1 MATANGFGQLYARA
15 YRGVLLT
22 VFVLTRDMA
31 IAEDVARDAF
41 TRASRRGLA
50 EEDVRTLAVRL
61 ARRRLRWRRL
71 PADAQTVRRLHVLAG
86 LSVADIVSV
95 VDIPE
100 ETVAAHLADAG
111 PVSWASVRQPP
122 LTRVLGRARQR
133 LARRRTLAAAAVAVL
148 AVGVVVPLLRVT
160 PPERETAAPSR
171 LPTDDPEPGT
181 VLYDIGFADARHGH
195 ALRAK
200 CGQFDCALELVST
213 TDGEHWTAR
222 EVAKTGRSPGT
233 GGRLFVLG
241 GERVA
246 VDWYPI
252 DDPVQLRRVYS
263 ADSGQTWTRVPA
275 DIEGTVRSIPDGAW
289 LEPACVAAYE
299 SCDSAVTVILPDTG
313 RSARLVN
320 APRLA
325 RPTAG
330 TVPPDGGRWWVAGR
344 DLRTHLW
351 ALAVSADNGRTWT
364 VTRVPWPG
372 APPDLGWAVA
382 DRGTELVAIATGRVD
397 PTGVLG
403 LLAIFR
409 SGDGGRTWTK
419 TRGPLPGSVAGTPVV
434 AADGALLVNTQD
446 GQALRSSDGGRT
458 FVPVAPAYRGVAFW
472 SRSGYVAASGP
483 DHPLQFSSDG
493 IHWRDL
499 RLSPK

>member
-1 MATANGFGQLYARA
+1 VATAEEFGQLYARA

-22 VFVLTRDMA
+22 VFVLLRDMTA
-31 IAEDVARDAF
+31 AENVARDAF
-41 TRASRRGLA
+41 ASRRRLT
-50 EEDVRTLAVRL
+50 EDGVRALAVRL
-61 ARRRLRWRRL
+61 ARRRLWWRL
-71 PADAQTVRRLHVLAG
+71 PSDAETVRRLHVLAG
-86 LSVADIVSV
+86 LSATAIASI
-95 VDIPE
+95 VDISE
-100 ETVAAHLADAG
+100 EDAAAYLTEAG

-122 LTRVLGRARQR
+122 VTRVLGRARQR

-148 AVGVVVPLLRVT
+148 VVGVAVPLLRVA
-160 PPERETAAPSR
+160 PPERVAATPSSR

-181 VLYDIGFADARHGH
+181 LLYDISFADARHGH

-241 GERVA
+241 DERVA

-263 ADSGQTWTRVPA
+263 ADSGRTWTRVPA
-275 DIEGTVRSIPDGAW
+275 DVEGTVRSIPAGAS

-299 SCDSAVTVILPDTG
+299 SCDAAVTVILPDSG
-313 RSARLVN
+313 RSARLAN

-325 RPTAG
+325 RPAAG
-330 TVPPDGGRWWVAGR
+330 TVPLDGGRWWVAGR
-344 DLRTHLW
+344 DLTTHRW
-351 ALAVSADNGRTWT
+351 AVAMSADDGRTWT
-364 VTRVPWPG
+364 VTPVPWPG
-372 APPDLGWAVA
+372 APADLGWAVA
-382 DRGTELVAIATGRVD
+382 GRGTELLATATGRVD
-397 PTGVLG
+397 STGALG
-403 LLAIFR
+403 VLAIFH
-409 SGDGGRTWTK
+409 SDDGGRTWTK
-419 TRGPLPGSVAGTPVV
+419 TRGPLPDPVAGTPVA
-434 AADGALLVNTQD
+434 AADGSLLVNTQD
-446 GQALRSSDGGRT
+446 GRALRSTDGGRT
-458 FVPVAPAYRGVAFW
+458 FTPAAPAFRGVAFW

-493 IHWRDL
+493 LHWRDL